1 MSSSLRKR
9 IFKIFLL
16 SLPGVYNIEDN
27 CTVAMVGLGKNICI
41 LFFFEEKLEEG
52 GRFVSF
58 VCFAKIYAKFLFSD
72 TEFHCFNLT
81 SCP

>member
-16 SLPGVYNIEDN
+16 SLPGVYNMEDN
-27 CTVAMVGLGKNICI
+27 CTVAMVDLEKKYV
-41 LFFFEEKLEEG
+41 FYFFEEKLEEG

-58 VCFAKIYAKFLFSD
+58 MCFAKILFSY
-72 TEFHCFNLT
+72 TEFHYFNLT